1 MLIYKLFL
9 FVLYVLTNRFIVC
22 YNDGVVG
29 DPTEQYRR
37 TFFVQEISYRS
48 FCKKT
53 VFFPKRAIKIKALE
67 KVTNIWYNALDLSAR
82 SVKQKSNTRKEVTDN
97 DQKRN
102 H

>member
-1 MLIYKLFL
+1 
-9 FVLYVLTNRFIVC
+9 
-22 YNDGVVG
+22 
-29 DPTEQYRR
+29 
-37 TFFVQEISYRS
+37 
-48 FCKKT
+48 